1 MDLVVNQWFSVDSGL
16 INQVKMLN
24 VLTRMLQTEFDVV
37 NLGFNGV
44 KLCFIKL
51 NALIQCI

>member
-1 MDLVVNQWFSVDSGL
+1 
-16 INQVKMLN
+16 MLN
-24 VLTRMLQTEFDVV
+24 VLTRMLQTEFDGV
-37 NLGFNGV
+37 NLGFYGV